1 MGRSANVFGGETIPQ
16 PLVEELGQEDA
27 WDEWSRAVQQQ
38 EVGFAPTAPA
48 GLGFAPTA
56 PAGLEPM
63 ASPHRAAP
71 TPAAP
76 ARLTLD
82 KVMAEIRRNARVCPQ
97 PPQWMKLY
105 VVLARYRSGDSRMPS
120 PPLSGPVWNAAPV
133 SAKRMCLIEQ
143 LEWADKQGCLQPVFE
158 LLQELKEDQWYYAG

>member
-16 PLVEELGQEDA
+16 PLVEELGQDDA

-48 GLGFAPTA
+48 GLGFAATA
-56 PAGLEPM
+56 PAALEQVP
-63 ASPHRAAP
+63 APRPAP

-82 KVMAEIRRNARVCPQ
+82 RVMTEIRRNARVCPQ

-105 VVLARYRSGDSRMPS
+105 VLLARFRSGDARMPA
-120 PPLSGPVWNAAPV
+120 PPLSGAVWNAAPV
-133 SAKRMCLIEQ
+133 SAKRMCFIEQ
-143 LEWADKQGCLQPVFE
+143 LEWAEKHGCLKEVFE